1 MQKAGGMGPA
11 NCARESCIRKETP
24 FFGSPPPKKTKKRRK
39 INQRG
44 KERKRKLGGGCR
56 RTEKEKPKRVY
67 LRVPVEGWGKSPDP
81 RDPAVRLDLP
91 PVWSERGRT
100 DRHHGRTR
108 RKPPR
113 WSTFS
118 HGPAVGRDRIRSDR
132 EVRVLETPT
141 HMHFFAFWIFFSFL
155 FFPFSILPRRRLK
168 FSLRQCAP
176 GPAALKFAS
185 SSGRRLAGWRGARR
199 MPPLLRFPI
208 PTPAGLYFP
217 RPAAAARGR
226 PRRAQDASVDQTV
239 AHERRSAHA
248 RVARR
253 TRAAGLGH
261 PGRR

>member
-141 HMHFFAFWIFFSFL
+141 HMHFFAFWIFFSFSL
-155 FFPFSILPRRRLK
+155 FPFFYSPKKAIKVFPPPVRPWPRRSQVCLLLRPAAGWLAGRAADASAPALPDPHPRRPLLPPPRRR
-168 FSLRQCAP
+168 CARPAPP
-176 GPAALKFAS
+176 GPGRERGPDS
-185 SSGRRLAGWRGARR
+185 S
-199 MPPLLRFPI
+199 P
-208 PTPAGLYFP
+208 
-217 RPAAAARGR
+217 
-226 PRRAQDASVDQTV
+226 
-239 AHERRSAHA
+239 
-248 RVARR
+248 
-253 TRAAGLGH
+253 
-261 PGRR
+261 